1 MYSAVFHGSIC
12 VCWICQFYIRTSL
25 NAKHGINPRLLRIL
39 QKIIARV
46 SVVLMLIMKMLWSI
60 QEMQQSMNM
69 LQPQQNLPDA
79 AEMLTKWFGGGG
91 GGSDTAKKSTTKSR
105 SVRNR

>member
-1 MYSAVFHGSIC
+1 
-12 VCWICQFYIRTSL
+12 
-25 NAKHGINPRLLRIL
+25 
-39 QKIIARV
+39 
-46 SVVLMLIMKMLWSI
+46 MKMLCLI

-91 GGSDTAKKSTTKSR
+91 GSGGSSDGTKKGAAKSR
-105 SVRNR
+105 AIRNR

>member
-1 MYSAVFHGSIC
+1 MWQNPTLLGIVHKKLH
-12 VCWICQFYIRTSL
+12 VSL
-25 NAKHGINPRLLRIL
+25 FRAILIVALLCFN
-39 QKIIARV
+39 
-46 SVVLMLIMKMLWSI
+46 

-91 GGSDTAKKSTTKSR
+91 GGGGSSSEVAKKSTTKSK

>member
-1 MYSAVFHGSIC
+1 
-12 VCWICQFYIRTSL
+12 
-25 NAKHGINPRLLRIL
+25 
-39 QKIIARV
+39 
-46 SVVLMLIMKMLWSI
+46 MLCCI

-91 GGSDTAKKSTTKSR
+91 GGGGSSDMARKSAAKSR
-105 SVRNR
+105 SVRSRRDL

>member
-1 MYSAVFHGSIC
+1 
-12 VCWICQFYIRTSL
+12 
-25 NAKHGINPRLLRIL
+25 
-39 QKIIARV
+39 
-46 SVVLMLIMKMLWSI
+46 MLYFV

-91 GGSDTAKKSTTKSR
+91 GGGSSDAAKKSSAKSR
-105 SVRNR
+105 SIRSRRDL

>member
-1 MYSAVFHGSIC
+1 ME
-12 VCWICQFYIRTSL
+12 
-25 NAKHGINPRLLRIL
+25 
-39 QKIIARV
+39 
-46 SVVLMLIMKMLWSI
+46 MLCCI

-91 GGSDTAKKSTTKSR
+91 GGSDITKKSTAKSR
-105 SVRNR
+105 SGRNRRDL

>member
-1 MYSAVFHGSIC
+1 ME
-12 VCWICQFYIRTSL
+12 
-25 NAKHGINPRLLRIL
+25 
-39 QKIIARV
+39 
-46 SVVLMLIMKMLWSI
+46 MLWSI